1 MDLTKRFEN
10 LSLNK
15 QALFAVRLEKEL
27 INRNHQDESTG
38 KRIVAYV
45 VPRKGRTLA
54 ANQLRGFLKQRV
66 ADYMVPE
73 VFVSLDSLPLTPNG
87 KVDRKSLAA
96 PAPSRQN
103 LDDDFVAPRTEL
115 EEELAT
121 IWTKVLRVERVG
133 IMDNFFDLGGHS
145 LLATQLVSRIRNAF
159 QVELSLRNLFESP
172 TVATLAVV
180 IVQRLA
186 EALDGEEMAG
196 ILAELEQAGS
206 NGSSV
211 AKVRNATT
219 T

>member
-15 QALFAVRLEKEL
+15 QALLAVRLEKEL
-27 INRNHQDESTG
+27 ATRNLQNESTS
-38 KRIVAYV
+38 KRVVAYV
-45 VPRKGRTLA
+45 VPKKGRTLPV
-54 ANQLRGFLKQRV
+54 NQLRGFLKRRV

-87 KVDRKSLAA
+87 KVDRKALAA

-115 EEELAT
+115 EEELAA
-121 IWTKVLRVERVG
+121 IWAKVLRVERVG

-145 LLATQLVSRIRNAF
+145 LLATQLISRIRNAF
-159 QVELSLRNLFESP
+159 QIELSLRNLFESP

-186 EALDGEEMAG
+186 AAMDGEEMAG
-196 ILAELEQAGS
+196 ILAQLEQSGS
-206 NGSSV
+206 NGGGD
-211 AKVRNATT
+211 ATT